1 MKTEWEP
8 ELRKIGLRLAA
19 ARKIKGYS
27 QTTLANLVGLKQ
39 TTYSAYETG
48 KVEPSITTLYSL
60 AKELDASMAW
70 LLGLPEGE
78 GKGPL

>member
-1 MKTEWEP
+1 MCCEWEP
-8 ELRKIGLRLAA
+8 DLRKLGLRLAA

-27 QTTLANLVGLKQ
+27 QTKLAQLVGIKQ

-48 KVEPSITTLYSL
+48 KVEPSITTLYGLS
-60 AKELDASMAW
+60 KELEANIAW

-78 GKGPL
+78 GKGPI